1 MSSESHNQT
10 DAASNAFGIRPR
22 NPVARTFRD
31 LIAYQKARRA
41 VNKVFELTA
50 SFPRD
55 EKYELASQMRRSSRS
70 AKSMIAA
77 AWARRRYRA
86 AFVSKLDEALEEA
99 VETHSW
105 LDDALDRSYITTQ
118 QFHTLD
124 AEWPE
129 IGAMIPGMMNRAG
142 DFCKTPPDKTRA
154 TP

>member
-1 MSSESHNQT
+1 VNSEHHSFAEET
-10 DAASNAFGIRPR
+10 RSVAGARPR

-31 LIAYQKARRA
+31 LIAYQKARQA

-99 VETHSW
+99 VETQSW

-124 AEWPE
+124 AEWQG
-129 IGAMIPGMMNRAG
+129 IGAMIQGMMNRAD
-142 DFCKTPPDKTRA
+142 DFCKTPPDKTRP